1 MRMSRIKSH
10 IRKPSVHMYIY
21 ISTTPRPRRVRR
33 IALNLC
39 ARSLRNFSRVRRGA
53 RICADDYIRGVRLRL
68 FPAEGWPETATTKEQ
83 GQARSCVCV
92 CVCMCV
98 YVCVCVCV
106 YVCVCLP
113 TRTCVMVGRSEVRRQ
128 STDSYKKNKC
138 WEKNYVHIT
147 ALKTRSAT
155 KGPRGLL
162 FSVRFNWKFQ
172 SLKICHRLYAYIIYI
187 RYTCCYMCYYSVY
200 I

>member
-1 MRMSRIKSH
+1 
-10 IRKPSVHMYIY
+10 VQTTIY
-21 ISTTPRPRRVRR
+21 AGCDYGFFPQRVGR
-33 IALNLC
+33 
-39 ARSLRNFSRVRRGA
+39 
-53 RICADDYIRGVRLRL
+53 RLRRRRS
-68 FPAEGWPETATTKEQ
+68 KVKH
-83 GQARSCVCV
+83 AR
-92 CVCMCV
+92 
-98 YVCVCVCV
+98 VCV